1 MRSGISIIIY
11 ARSDRCVADL
21 IGTRSPSRARVPPAG
36 DSFVVNT
43 LAVTRSHSL
52 KVCLQKEF
60 LAASLPKTRR
70 GASACLFLM
79 HASLRWGHAPA
90 RSSKVH
96 GLLYIRPPARG
107 CAPLEQGGH
116 VQERLHELLSHEA
129 HEVLETLLVRVRVT
143 RVGVGVRVRV
153 ATRRTKCSRPSC
165 VPGSG
170 KVVRYLVSKCVILR

>member
-1 MRSGISIIIY
+1 MG
-11 ARSDRCVADL
+11 
-21 IGTRSPSRARVPPAG
+21 
-36 DSFVVNT
+36 
-43 LAVTRSHSL
+43 
-52 KVCLQKEF
+52 
-60 LAASLPKTRR
+60 
-70 GASACLFLM
+70 
-79 HASLRWGHAPA
+79 A

-96 GLLYIRPPARG
+96 GLLYIRPPARR

>member
-1 MRSGISIIIY
+1 MRRSGG
-11 ARSDRCVADL
+11 
-21 IGTRSPSRARVPPAG
+21 GT
-36 DSFVVNT
+36 
-43 LAVTRSHSL
+43 
-52 KVCLQKEF
+52 LQ
-60 LAASLPKTRR
+60 
-70 GASACLFLM
+70 
-79 HASLRWGHAPA
+79 HAPVKYMA
-90 RSSKVH
+90 YFTLDPQPV
-96 GLLYIRPPARG
+96 GVP
-107 CAPLEQGGH
+107 PLEQGGH